1 MTFICK
7 AVKLYG
13 YTVIRKMMKRHGRL
27 EVIVTDLLR
36 SYPAEIKIIGIVGCQ
51 ETYLW
56 KNSGAEKSR

>member
-1 MTFICK
+1 
-7 AVKLYG
+7 
-13 YTVIRKMMKRHGRL
+13 MMKRHGRL

-56 KNSGAEKSR
+56 KNSRAEKSR